1 MEENDQSQNI
11 PLLCRKGCG
20 FYGSPNFDGFC
31 SKCHRSMQ
39 AQAESAQAVTRMTS
53 DFDDKL
59 SPERSMKMTAS
70 SAGNFPKRDSPLVP
84 PVTIKVS
91 ADSHS
96 DSSLSLQQGSELAFT
111 SSAPELRAE
120 TETSGVGLLDSLNDD
135 LKPDSKPNSPAST
148 CSSGSTSKTRPRCAV
163 CHKRVGLTGFSC
175 RCGGLYCSI
184 HRYSDAHNCSFDYRE
199 SGQKEIRRSNP
210 QVVCQK
216 VQKI

>member
-39 AQAESAQAVTRMTS
+39 VQAESAQAASRVTS
-53 DFDDKL
+53 EFEDKL
-59 SPERSMKMTAS
+59 SPERSMKITGS
-70 SAGNFPKRDSPLVP
+70 SDNSPKRESALVP
-84 PVTIKVS
+84 PVTIKIS
-91 ADSHS
+91 AESHS
-96 DSSLSLQQGSELAFT
+96 DSSLNVSREANFT
-111 SSAPELRAE
+111 SSAPELNAE
-120 TETSGVGLLDSLNDD
+120 NEVSAVGFTRIDVLLR
-135 LKPDSKPNSPAST
+135 T
-148 CSSGSTSKTRPRCAV
+148 TTKTRPRCAV

-175 RCGGLYCSI
+175 RCGGLYCSL

-199 SGQKEIRRSNP
+199 SGQEEIRRSNP
-210 QVVCQK
+210 QIVCQK